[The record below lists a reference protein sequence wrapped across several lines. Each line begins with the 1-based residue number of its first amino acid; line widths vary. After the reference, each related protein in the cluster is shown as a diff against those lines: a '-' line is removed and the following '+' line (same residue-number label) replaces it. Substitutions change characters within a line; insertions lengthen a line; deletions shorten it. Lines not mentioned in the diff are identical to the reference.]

1 MGRFSY
7 MADDNDYIK
16 GNYQLI
22 NKNKSMNS
30 GIFKLN
36 WKDIASAVV
45 SAVVIAILGYLATLT
60 NFYTLSFHQVINIG
74 IAAGVTS
81 LLKSFMTT
89 DSGNFVGTV
98 AIK

>member
-1 MGRFSY
+1 MGRMSY
-7 MADDNDYIK
+7 MGDKNDYIK

-22 NKNKSMNS
+22 NKNKFMNS

-36 WKDIASAVV
+36 LKDVASAVV
-45 SAVVIAILGYLATLT
+45 TAVVIAILGYLATLT
-60 NFYTLSFHQVINIG
+60 NVYTLSFHQVVNIG
-74 IAAGVTS
+74 VAAGVTS

-89 DSGNFVGTV
+89 DIGNFAGIV